1 MNHYELSS
9 SGIAYTVKGEGE
21 PVVFLH
27 GFCGSRHYFKSVAA
41 SLGPHYNAYYI
52 DLPGHGDSKPMQYHT
67 LEDYVEQLHKWKLE
81 LGLGKITLIGHS
93 LGGYLTLAYAER
105 YPEHVLGFGLI
116 HSTAFPDSDEGKEGR
131 EKAIQTIQK
140 EGIEPFVESLVPKL
154 FDKEF
159 AKTHPKIVKRALDI
173 AYKTDAK
180 QAIRFLRAMRDRKDR
195 RRIVTETTFP
205 QLLVA
210 GETDE
215 VVPSYKTFIGE
226 SKQATEK
233 VIEDA
238 AHMSIYEQPDKLSDI
253 IKEWL
258 NSLYVIQR

>member
-1 MNHYELSS
+1 MNHHELSS
-9 SGIAYTVKGEGE
+9 SGIAYTIKGEGE

-27 GFCGSRHYFKSVAA
+27 GFCGSRHYFEPVAA
-41 SLGPHYNAYYI
+41 SLEPHIKAYYI
-52 DLPGHGDSKPMQYHT
+52 DLPGHGESKPMQYHT

-93 LGGYLTLAYAER
+93 LGGYLTLAYVER

-140 EGIEPFVESLVPKL
+140 EGMKSFVEGLVPKL

-159 AKTHPKIVKRALDI
+159 AKIHPKIVKRALDI
-173 AYKTDAK
+173 AYKTNDK

-195 RRIVTETTFP
+195 RSIVTEGSFP

-210 GETDE
+210 GQTDE
-215 VVPSYKTFIGE
+215 VVPSYKTFIGD
-226 SKQATEK
+226 SKRATEK

-238 AHMSIYEQPDKLSDI
+238 AHMSMYEQSEILSGI

-258 NSLYVIQR
+258 NSLYVMQR